1 MTKYKHLFEPIQIG
15 KKTIKNRV
23 FMPPIS
29 TNLANKGYVTDELI
43 QHYGARAKGGVGLI
57 VSEVVTVEPTY
68 IYLPG
73 DMSIHDD
80 SYIEGWTKLFTEV
93 HKYGTVLLPQLFH
106 PAYMAFPIPGTPQLI
121 APSHVGP
128 YYAKAAPRAV
138 TKEELKV
145 IIKQFGEAAK
155 RVQIAG
161 GDGVEVHCAHAHGLL
176 GGFLSPLYNKRCDE
190 YGGDINGRLRL
201 TLEVIEEIRKVC
213 GEDFIIDVRISGDEY
228 SDGGLNI
235 NDMTYVAK
243 QLEKAGVDMLHVSG
257 GNTVKKGSSMP
268 APGSKQGSHT
278 HLSEYIKKHV
288 HIPVATVGR
297 ITEAWVADE
306 IIANELADAVMIGRA
321 NLCDP
326 EFANKSYEGKE
337 IDIKPCIGCTRCLN
351 GIMFGKRVSCSVN
364 PSFEL
369 ENEDTLTE
377 AETKKN
383 VLVIGGGVAGMEAAY
398 VAHKKGHHVVLCE
411 ASDKLGGQINIACV
425 PISKQELTKVVIY
438 LAHRLEANDIE
449 VRLNTP
455 VTKELLETDFKD
467 YEVIAAAGAKPN
479 VINAFTNFKQWAT
492 ADDILGG
499 IAFPGQKIII
509 IGGGSVGCE
518 TADYLAPLLNDRF
531 MRNRDVTVLEM
542 DKEIL
547 MKETGAGRSVL
558 VQRMMAKGIHIECN
572 AKVINTTE
580 TTITYEQNGKE
591 YTIEDADT
599 LIFANGYH
607 IDNAIEDMLKETG
620 VTYHLIGDG
629 HKVGN
634 IKDSISEGYEVA
646 KSL

>member
-499 IAFPGQKIII
+499 IDFPGQKIII

>member
-1 MTKYKHLFEPIQIG
+1 
-15 KKTIKNRV
+15 
-23 FMPPIS
+23 
-29 TNLANKGYVTDELI
+29 
-43 QHYGARAKGGVGLI
+43 
-57 VSEVVTVEPTY
+57 
-68 IYLPG
+68 
-73 DMSIHDD
+73 
-80 SYIEGWTKLFTEV
+80 
-93 HKYGTVLLPQLFH
+93 
-106 PAYMAFPIPGTPQLI
+106 
-121 APSHVGP
+121 
-128 YYAKAAPRAV
+128 
-138 TKEELKV
+138 
-145 IIKQFGEAAK
+145 
-155 RVQIAG
+155 
-161 GDGVEVHCAHAHGLL
+161 
-176 GGFLSPLYNKRCDE
+176 
-190 YGGDINGRLRL
+190 
-201 TLEVIEEIRKVC
+201 
-213 GEDFIIDVRISGDEY
+213 
-228 SDGGLNI
+228 
-235 NDMTYVAK
+235 
-243 QLEKAGVDMLHVSG
+243 
-257 GNTVKKGSSMP
+257 
-268 APGSKQGSHT
+268 
-278 HLSEYIKKHV
+278 
-288 HIPVATVGR
+288 
-297 ITEAWVADE
+297 
-306 IIANELADAVMIGRA
+306 
-321 NLCDP
+321 
-326 EFANKSYEGKE
+326 
-337 IDIKPCIGCTRCLN
+337 
-351 GIMFGKRVSCSVN
+351 MFGKRVSCSVN

-455 VTKELLETDFKD
+455 VTKELLETEFKD